1 MSKLLVVFFATGQ
14 QGGSIIDYVL
24 NDHTLSKEYKVRGIT
39 RDPTKPEAQ
48 ALSKKGV
55 QVVKADMDNKESLKQ
70 AMQGAHTVF
79 AATMTV
85 NDEHIYTRERAQ
97 GRALADA
104 AVEVGVQY
112 LIFSTCPHVSTVS
125 NGVYKVSSFD
135 VKAETE
141 EYIRG
146 LPIKSA
152 FFAPGSFMQNYLGM
166 WASHPVGDGT
176 YAISNIVSPQAPFP
190 LIDTL
195 GDTGKYVGA
204 ILAEPDKYEGKT
216 FSAATRLYS
225 SDEVAQAISKATGKV
240 VRYNQLPVDV
250 FRGFMPPAVADDVVP
265 MMKYIEDFGYY
276 GGKTK
281 ELVEWTAQH
290 ARGKVKTFEEFLV
303 NNPIALH

>member
-1 MSKLLVVFFATGQ
+1 MGKLLGVFFATGQ

-24 NDHTLSKEYKVRGIT
+24 NDPTLSKEYKVRGIT

-48 ALSKKGV
+48 ALFKKGV

-166 WASHPVGDGT
+166 LAPHPVGDGT
-176 YAISNIVSPQAPFP
+176 YAI
-190 LIDTL
+190 
-195 GDTGKYVGA
+195 
-204 ILAEPDKYEGKT
+204 
-216 FSAATRLYS
+216 
-225 SDEVAQAISKATGKV
+225 
-240 VRYNQLPVDV
+240 
-250 FRGFMPPAVADDVVP
+250 
-265 MMKYIEDFGYY
+265 
-276 GGKTK
+276 
-281 ELVEWTAQH
+281 
-290 ARGKVKTFEEFLV
+290 
-303 NNPIALH
+303 